1 MDRYGVTKNP
11 RIIPD
16 NINPPKNT
24 PPPTYGF
31 KNDIPIP
38 KNENTKNNTLKAI
51 LKINE
56 FIIINPI

>member
-38 KNENTKNNTLKAI
+38 KNENTKNN
-51 LKINE
+51 
-56 FIIINPI
+56 